1 MRKKS
6 KRKIFTGVVFRPVG
20 STFQGLFRK
29 KTLHKF
35 CNFDAVEKF
44 DEQKTDD
51 TFDGE
56 MSGRKKPIFFP
67 RVYKK
72 IFLLIFETRE
82 TLLCIFAIWKK
93 TEFKLFKVFKTQD
106 KEEQSCE

>member
-1 MRKKS
+1 MSFFVLLAQHS
-6 KRKIFTGVVFRPVG
+6 KAY
-20 STFQGLFRK
+20 LEK

-72 IFLLIFETRE
+72 NIFVNFRNKRNIAVHFRHLE
-82 TLLCIFAIWKK
+82 K
-93 TEFKLFKVFKTQD
+93 TELKLFKVFKTQD

>member
-56 MSGRKKPIFFP
+56 MSVRKKPIFFP

-72 IFLLIFETRE
+72 NIFVNFRNKRNIAVHFRHLE
-82 TLLCIFAIWKK
+82 K
-93 TEFKLFKVFKTQD
+93 TELKLFKVFKTQD